1 MRLTFSAIMLAS
13 TIHIASA
20 SDNVTVTLPTGIVS
34 GECSSTKLKLT
45 VAQNLSS
52 SATVTIDNTTGL
64 SGTVSGASISYESTG
79 IDCEATFKVVDGSTT
94 YTYSGIE

>member
-1 MRLTFSAIMLAS
+1 MRLTISAIFLAS

-20 SDNVTVTLPTGIVS
+20 TDNVTITLPTGIVS
-34 GECSSTKLKLT
+34 GQCSPTLLKLT

-64 SGTVSGASISYESTG
+64 SGTISGATISYESTD
-79 IDCEATFKVVDGSTT
+79 IDCESTFKVVDGLTT
-94 YTYSGIE
+94 YTYSGVE